1 MKESNNR
8 RIIPAAGTRGCPSK
22 LLWGWLCFVCLV
34 LHAWSAGAQCIPAA
48 TVFKDGERVDYDL
61 YFKWGMLMPKAGLA
75 TLSVKEAVFENDP
88 AWHYRLLFRT
98 SGMMEKV
105 YKMRDTIDCYFSD
118 RSQLLFSSKRTNEG
132 DYYMVDNLKFR
143 YPSTG
148 TAVHSHRYNR
158 KTTKIDTVL
167 RVEGCLFDML
177 GATMYLRS
185 LDWEK
190 MDYGAEFPFHV
201 AIGRE
206 TVRVSFRY
214 TGQQIVDRGAVKFR
228 TRHFYIDIIDEVFTQ
243 SRAAAEVWIG
253 DDRNHLPVKIRAKLK
268 IGAAEVYFKEA
279 FNLAYPLDCRVVV
292 VERYDR

>member
-1 MKESNNR
+1 MKEGNNR
-8 RIIPAAGTRGCPSK
+8 PALQAAGIWACRFR
-22 LLWGWLCFVCLV
+22 LLWIGA
-34 LHAWSAGAQCIPAA
+34 AWIALTLLPTAAQTKCMDSA
-48 TVFKDGERVDYDL
+48 TVFADGERVDYDL
-61 YFKWGMLMPKAGLA
+61 YFKWGLLMPKAGLA
-75 TLSVKEAVFENDP
+75 TLSVKETWFKNDP

-98 SGMMEKV
+98 AGMMEKV
-105 YKMRDTIDCYFSD
+105 YKMRDTIDCYFSPEP
-118 RSQLLFSSKRTNEG
+118 RLLFSSKRTDEG
-132 DYYMVDNLKFR
+132 DYYLVDNLEFR
-143 YPSTG
+143 YPYSG
-148 TAVHSHRYNR
+148 ASVHSHRYNL

-185 LDWEK
+185 LDWSRME
-190 MDYGAEFPFHV
+190 YGAEFPFHV
-201 AIGRE
+201 AIGRDI
-206 TVRVSFRY
+206 VRVSYRY
-214 TGQQIVDRGAVKFR
+214 TGQQIVERGAVKFR

-292 VERYDR
+292 ERPGR